1 MFLHVRSINS
11 SHPCPASARVHQ
23 SLAGITF
30 SAVLFTMT
38 GKRHRSSAGKDKES
52 VNMWSGKKKKI
63 TALRAQSKSPFSSQN
78 GNLRQNVRR
87 HKSFS
92 PTPELCTMLHAVGIR
107 STAKRNLTSELSPS
121 KTTSSRNCKKSLKN
135 AEKSSKVKVELPM
148 IPWSEE
154 QPTGAPKV
162 KDNDD
167 EIVYNSQEMVTSGRD
182 KEEKNEELVMK
193 AKDIFLLYESLSGER
208 YKHPEKTE
216 DALRN
221 EYRELFCIATM
232 CEKLSELMS
241 SRLEAAR
248 QLRDQRIESM
258 SQLKALS
265 LRLEDFIMANL
276 PTEKYLSFDDT
287 AQRDALEIMNIRYEE
302 LSDDIFTADDEF
314 SSIFGND
321 DDGTKEKE
329 QTLSLPENSSLN
341 YDSVAN
347 YADLCLQSKLTEVGL
362 IYVNAIYL
370 MIKHSNAEIA
380 KCRGSIGELNRQI
393 AVYSS
398 EVNSVREELGDLASI
413 IDRVIGVTHVECSKT
428 SMFKS
433 RST

>member
-1 MFLHVRSINS
+1 
-11 SHPCPASARVHQ
+11 
-23 SLAGITF
+23 
-30 SAVLFTMT
+30 MT

-87 HKSFS
+87 H
-92 PTPELCTMLHAVGIR
+92 
-107 STAKRNLTSELSPS
+107 N
-121 KTTSSRNCKKSLKN
+121 
-135 AEKSSKVKVELPM
+135 
-148 IPWSEE
+148 EE
-154 QPTGAPKV
+154 QPAGAPKV

-265 LRLEDFIMANL
+265 LRLEDLIMANL
-276 PTEKYLSFDDT
+276 PTENLSFDDT

-302 LSDDIFTADDEF
+302 LSDDIFTADDEI

-347 YADLCLQSKLTEVGL
+347 YAGLCLQSKLTEVGL
-362 IYVNAIYL
+362 SYVNAIYL

-398 EVNSVREELGDLASI
+398 EVNNVREELGDLASV
-413 IDRVIGVTHVECSKT
+413 IDRVIDMYVDEHKYSLVRNTTEE
-428 SMFKS
+428 
-433 RST
+433 